1 MRVIQFVFT
10 IAVILVFSAC
20 RNSERIEPNIT
31 RVQQTKE
38 QFRPHFHFT
47 PEEKWM
53 NDPNGLVYHNEY
65 YHLFYQYYP
74 DSTVWGPMHW
84 GHARSKDLLK
94 WEHLPI
100 ALYPDSLGYIF
111 SGSAVVDKKNTAGFG
126 KDAMV
131 AIYTYHDPVGE
142 KAGAID
148 FQTQGIA
155 YSNDDGM
162 TWTKYS
168 GNPVIPNPGI
178 RDFRD
183 PKVFWNDEKG
193 IWQMALVAGDHVI
206 FYESSDL
213 KSWIKLSEFRFED
226 DEDLG
231 VWECPD
237 LFKLPVEGSF
247 EEKWVLIISHGTGAP
262 NGGSGTRYFIGEFD
276 GTTFITEQTASK
288 WIDYGTDNYAGVTY
302 NDAPANNRIF
312 IGWMSNWAYAI
323 YTPTKRWRS
332 AMTLPRALTLHKE
345 GNAYYLKSK
354 VIDGYKV
361 FLESIASE
369 GETGDFESEFLQR
382 SHMSFQVSFDSDLKL
397 EIGNQFKERFTFGYL
412 KDKGIFYTNRSRSG
426 IVDFNESFT
435 NPSPQLM
442 KIGDRNTLNIE
453 LFIDSSSIEIFIDE
467 GRYVMTNQVFPENP
481 YTTLRVLSQNTAIS
495 GFKAERIESTTK

>member
-1 MRVIQFVFT
+1 MRSVHFLFT
-10 IAVILVFSAC
+10 IVSIVVITAC
-20 RNSERIEPNIT
+20 KQSEASKQITTLEEDVIE
-31 RVQQTKE
+31 K
-38 QFRPHFHFT
+38 FRPRYHFS
-47 PEEKWM
+47 PEANWM

-111 SGSAVVDKKNTAGFG
+111 SGSAVIDKNNTAGFG

-131 AIYTYHDPVGE
+131 AVYTYHDPVGE

-148 FQTQGIA
+148 FQIQGIA

-162 TWTKYS
+162 TWKKYS

-183 PKVFWNDEKG
+183 PKVFWNENKQA
-193 IWQMALVAGDHVI
+193 WQMALVAGDHVI
-206 FYESSDL
+206 FYESSNL

-237 LFKLPVEGSF
+237 LFKLPAEGSS

-262 NGGSGTRYFIGEFD
+262 NGGSGTRYFVGDFD
-276 GTTFITEQTASK
+276 GTTFTTAQTSSQ

-302 NDAPANNRIF
+302 NNTPDNKRIF

-323 YTPTKRWRS
+323 YTPTKSWRS
-332 AMTLPRALTLHKE
+332 AMTLPRELTLVKDD
-345 GNAYYLKSK
+345 
-354 VIDGYKV
+354 DGYCLRSSVVKNYKE
-361 FLESIASE
+361 FLEPITGE
-369 GETGDFESEFLQR
+369 GLDSDFESEFLQQ
-382 SHMSFQVSFDSDLKL
+382 SKLSFQASFESDLMM
-397 EIGNQFKERFTFGYL
+397 EISNQLGERFSFGYL
-412 KDKGIFYTNRSRSG
+412 KDKGIFYTNRSQSG
-426 IVDFNESFT
+426 LVDFNASFT
-435 NPSPQLM
+435 NPSPQTM
-442 KIGDRNTLNIE
+442 KISDHSELDIE
-453 LFIDSSSIEIFIDE
+453 IFLDASSIEIFLND
-467 GRYVMTNQVFPENP
+467 GRYVMSSQVFPENP
-481 YTTLRVLSQNTAIS
+481 FTKLRTLSHNTKIS
-495 GFKAERIESTTK
+495 GFTAKRIESTLK